1 MYAPPDG
8 AIFETAYHLHG
19 AREVARSV
27 RAFLERHHLD
37 DQTLSDWELATT
49 EAAMNA
55 VEHRPGHLPSDRD
68 MLRVLVNVWPDVVE
82 VCVDDQNTGFSF
94 PKSPQL
100 PDDESEGGRG
110 LFIIANLTDSAH
122 YVRGASGNT
131 LVMRRVRRNNDNVE
145 DVQRG
150 DSLEATLDMM
160 TEELGTSY
168 ECLSSIFRF
177 CKDFG
182 ETEDMTGCITL
193 WLHELLRITGAS
205 WFLMRKFHEDE
216 NSLRVLCS
224 SGMKVPE
231 AAEVLYLTED
241 APESVETRAARQRI
255 EVLFDDCTSH
265 ALKAPLIEIFHETV
279 SGISYPVQVSGL
291 LFGVLTLGCHTSTC
305 KLKARDTRMTR
316 IFADF
321 LAIQLSHTMAQQEAA
336 SARMLQHD
344 IAIAA
349 EIQRLLLPRTL
360 PVIPG
365 FTCAAM
371 LHAAQSVGGD
381 FYDVLPLAGQGTLL
395 VIADVMGKGP
405 AAALF
410 AIMFRTH
417 LHMLSS
423 MAATPGVLLSEL
435 NHRLYEDLDNTDMF
449 VSAQLAS
456 LDLPSGSV
464 TIASAGHCPALIV
477 DRRGRQLIEA
487 RCEGPPLGVDPEAEY
502 GEITLDEQQNCH
514 LLMITDGITDARNPK
529 GEMLGMGPVVTCLMK
544 HATQGGNATQLRE
557 SILTLITDHVQQAPA
572 ADDMTL
578 LVLSREVMAARSL
591 PAARPETFTRITA

>member
-1 MYAPPDG
+1 M
-8 AIFETAYHLHG
+8 
-19 AREVARSV
+19 
-27 RAFLERHHLD
+27 
-37 DQTLSDWELATT
+37 
-49 EAAMNA
+49 
-55 VEHRPGHLPSDRD
+55 
-68 MLRVLVNVWPDVVE
+68 
-82 VCVDDQNTGFSF
+82 
-94 PKSPQL
+94 
-100 PDDESEGGRG
+100 
-110 LFIIANLTDSAH
+110 
-122 YVRGASGNT
+122 
-131 LVMRRVRRNNDNVE
+131 
-145 DVQRG
+145 
-150 DSLEATLDMM
+150 
-160 TEELGTSY
+160 
-168 ECLSSIFRF
+168 
-177 CKDFG
+177 
-182 ETEDMTGCITL
+182 
-193 WLHELLRITGAS
+193 
-205 WFLMRKFHEDE
+205 
-216 NSLRVLCS
+216 
-224 SGMKVPE
+224 
-231 AAEVLYLTED
+231 
-241 APESVETRAARQRI
+241 
-255 EVLFDDCTSH
+255 FDDCTSH

-449 VSAQLAS
+449 VSAQLAW

-578 LVLSREVMAARSL
+578 LVLSREVMAATSL